1 MFAYQRVVKNK
12 GAGGVDGVGVA
23 EFKDQLKRHWL
34 AIKAKLPAGSYVP
47 SGCVGWTF
55 PSRKAGYGHSAFRR
69 SEPPAQPVGK
79 LAAISPGGSALR
91 APPLKQRNRTSP
103 A

>member
-47 SGCVGWTF
+47 SAV
-55 PSRKAGYGHSAFRR
+55 RR
-69 SEPPAQPVGK
+69 VDIPKPQ
-79 LAAISPGGSALR
+79 GGIRTLGIPTLR
-91 APPLKQRNRTSP
+91 TASP
-103 A
+103 AGR